1 MHGQLF
7 PFFCNRLSIVKH
19 EEHSF
24 RLAPVQVK
32 QLKWHGKQFATSG
45 ISKYLYLQS
54 HVLSFIFKT
63 LDIVSSHEMQKEGL
77 SLHSLQE

>member
-7 PFFCNRLSIVKH
+7 PFFCIRLSIVKQ

-54 HVLSFIFKT
+54 QV
-63 LDIVSSHEMQKEGL
+63 
-77 SLHSLQE
+77 